1 MADDWR
7 ILPTLLR
14 YRPFKEIDKNPF
26 QETIMA
32 KSKDAKK
39 ETKKQ
44 PTKTPKEKKAAKAE
58 KKAASKNR

>member
-7 ILPTLLR
+7 VLPTLLR
-14 YRPFKEIDKNPF
+14 RRSFEEIKQPYL
-26 QETIMA
+26 ETIMA
-32 KSKDAKK
+32 KSKDTKK

-58 KKAASKNR
+58 KKAAKGK